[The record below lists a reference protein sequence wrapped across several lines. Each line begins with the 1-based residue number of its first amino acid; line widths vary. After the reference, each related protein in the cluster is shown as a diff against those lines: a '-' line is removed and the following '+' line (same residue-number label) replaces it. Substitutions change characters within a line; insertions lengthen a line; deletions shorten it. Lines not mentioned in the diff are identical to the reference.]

1 MITKCDIK
9 KVEEL
14 QKVEKEIKNLKEDYE
29 KVKLK
34 GRLLSVGDF
43 HEKYLYN
50 DYRKDLSRIIYHRIK
65 KMEKK
70 RKNMLKGENDE
81 KNKENQKLNNK

>member
-1 MITKCDIK
+1 MISKSEIK
-9 KVEEL
+9 KVEQL

-34 GRLLSVGDF
+34 GNLLAVGGF
-43 HEKYLYN
+43 HEEYLNN
-50 DYRKDLSRIIYHRIK
+50 DYKKELSRIIYHRIK

-70 RKNMLKGENDE
+70 RKKMLKGENDE
-81 KNKENQKLNNK
+81 